1 MPIADITKGVRAYKI
16 TLSPKGDIAEEAEKK
31 FCKWIAKTSDMCYIA
46 AENGKNGQRH
56 LHALVLYTAKRE
68 KSVLQNYIWQNQVKP
83 YHPDSIQKWAVLVTA
98 AYDFDWRDEYL
109 HKEDTVELLVEKWD
123 DAHCDKY
130 LPTMEEQEALSEAK
144 DCVKQGRAFHDH
156 KHWSDLAGH
165 FKTWYV
171 KEGYPVPFTFVSPHH
186 CLEFLNV
193 EMMAGRMIV
202 MVDPRRRQEKA
213 IWLYRVVTG
222 DTKPSDG
229 EKQALDRWQ
238 NGNSI

>member
-1 MPIADITKGVRAYKI
+1 MPIADITKGVQAYKI
-16 TLSPKGDIAEEAEKK
+16 TLSPKTDVAEETEKK
-31 FCKWIAKTSDMCYIA
+31 FCKWISRTCDMCYIA
-46 AENGKNGQRH
+46 AEHGVSGKRH
-56 LHALVLYTAKRE
+56 LHALALFPVKRE
-68 KSVLQNYIWQNQVKP
+68 KSILQNYIWQNHVKP
-83 YHPDSIQKWAVLVTA
+83 WHPDSIQKIAVLVTA
-98 AYDFDWRDEYL
+98 CVDFEWRDTYL
-109 HKEDTVELLVEKWD
+109 LKEDNVELLVEKWD
-123 DAHCDKY
+123 DDHCDKY
-130 LPTMEEQEALSEAK
+130 LPTLEEQNALVEARESN
-144 DCVKQGRAFHDH
+144 KQGRAFHDH

-171 KEGYPVPFTFVSPHH
+171 KEGYPVPFSYVSPHH

-193 EMMAGRMIV
+193 EMLAGRMIV

-222 DTKPSDG
+222 DAKPSDG